1 MDDQSGFENA
11 VRADDRL
18 RRARQAYAERAWREA
33 YEAFSF
39 AEEES
44 PLTAADLELLATSAY
59 MLGREDEWL
68 RGLER
73 AHHLY
78 ADAGEIP
85 RAVRCA
91 FWVGTGLALRG
102 EIGGATGW
110 AGRALRL
117 LDQEDYDCVERRYL
131 PELVA
136 DEVTRFLSD

>member
-44 PLTAADLELLATSAY
+44 PLTAEDLELLATSAY

-91 FWVGTGLALRG
+91 FWVGTGLAHLVEG
-102 EIGGATGW
+102 EPPDYYAALERPSLVGA
-110 AGRALRL
+110 AAA
-117 LDQEDYDCVERRYL
+117 
-131 PELVA
+131 PEQA
-136 DEVTRFLSD
+136 SGT